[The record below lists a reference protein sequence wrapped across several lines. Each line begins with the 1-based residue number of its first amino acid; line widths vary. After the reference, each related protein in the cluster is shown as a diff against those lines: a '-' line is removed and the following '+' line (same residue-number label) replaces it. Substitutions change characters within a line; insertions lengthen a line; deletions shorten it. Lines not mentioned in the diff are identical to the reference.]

1 MNPSFYFLKIKE
13 KNMKLKN
20 SASFAVILIAMIL
33 LSACATGT
41 TPTQAPQPTNIPAV
55 EQPTSSP
62 PTQAPQPTAIPPT
75 AEPTAPPAASEPC
88 LIVGALYGG
97 PMNDAGYNQA
107 MHESMVEMN
116 KNIACVKLIEAENV
130 PDEAGAKTTMENMI
144 QQGAKLIFATAFN
157 HQNPAFELAAT
168 HKDVIFEHA
177 GGWMMSDNFANY
189 YGAPPNSWYAMGVAA
204 GLMTESNKLGFV
216 AAFPMGWT
224 TTFINAFTLGA
235 QSVNPDVQ
243 TNVAYTFNWGDR
255 AKEADA
261 TNSLIN
267 QGADVITMH
276 VDSPSTVISTA
287 ESRGIYSIGFQDLA
301 AQQFAPDYWITGTG
315 FTLGDKVTWLTQ
327 SVIDKTWEPIF
338 LRCGVTD
345 GCITVAPFGPE
356 VPKEVQDKVLQAVA
370 DTDGGKI
377 VVFKGPIK
385 DQSGAVKVAEG
396 ETLTDD
402 TLSALDWFV
411 EGVVGSP
418 K

>member
-1 MNPSFYFLKIKE
+1 MKTKIYS
-13 KNMKLKN
+13 NI
-20 SASFAVILIAMIL
+20 AVVLSILLL
-33 LSACATGT
+33 LSACAAPA
-41 TPTQAPQPTNIPAV
+41 TPTQAPPPATAAVV
-55 EQPTSSP
+55 EQPTAVP
-62 PTQAPQPTAIPPT
+62 PTEAPPPT
-75 AEPTAPPAASEPC
+75 EVPPTEAPTAPPTAAGPC

-107 MHESMVEMN
+107 MHESMVEMTG
-116 KNIACVKLIEAENV
+116 KISCVKLIEAENV

-157 HQNPAFELAAT
+157 HQNPAFELSKT

-204 GLMTESNKLGFV
+204 GLMTKTNKLGFV

-224 TTFINAFTLGA
+224 TTFINAYTLGA
-235 QSVNPDVQ
+235 QSVNPQVQ
-243 TNVAYTFNWGDR
+243 TIVAYTFGWGDR

-267 QGADVITMH
+267 QGVDVITMH

-287 ESRGIYSIGFQDLA
+287 ESRGVYSIGFQDLA
-301 AQQFAPDYWITGTG
+301 AQQFAPEFWLTGTG
-315 FTLGDKVTWLTQ
+315 FTLGDKVSWLTQ
-327 SVIDKTWEPIF
+327 SVIDKTWKPIF

-345 GCITVAPFGPE
+345 GCIAIAPFGSK
-356 VPKEVQDKVLQAVA
+356 VPKDVQDKVLQAIK
-370 DTDGGKI
+370 DTDSGQI

-385 DQSGAVKVAEG
+385 DQTGAIKVAEG

-402 TLSALDWFV
+402 QLSALDWFV
-411 EGVVGSP
+411 QGVVGSP